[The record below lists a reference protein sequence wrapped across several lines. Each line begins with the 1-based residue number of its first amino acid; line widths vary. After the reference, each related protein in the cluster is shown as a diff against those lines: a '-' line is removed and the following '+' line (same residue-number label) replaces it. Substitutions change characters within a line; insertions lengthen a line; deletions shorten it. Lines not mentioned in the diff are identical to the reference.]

1 MNAKAHIGHAYTN
14 IATDVLAR
22 WHRLKGEDVFFLT
35 GTDEHGKKVETSAE
49 KAKKDPQKFVDEISK
64 KFKDVWKTLN
74 ISYGSF
80 IRTTDSKHKKAVY
93 EVLRRMQDRGDI
105 YKGVYEGWYCTPCE
119 SYWTETQL
127 KEDKCPSCGRSVE
140 KLKEESY
147 FFKLSKYQ
155 KPLLELYKNNP
166 GFISPEHRKQE
177 IINRV
182 KEGLRDL
189 SITRTSFDWGIKYP
203 GDDKHIVYVWV
214 DALTNYISALGFP
227 DSNNY
232 KKYWPADVHILGKEI
247 SWFHAVIWPAM
258 LLSIGEKPPKKL
270 FIHGWLTIDG
280 KKMSKSVGNVIDPVE
295 MSKKYSSDSLRYFLL
310 REIPFGHDGDFS
322 EKTLK
327 EKINNELVADL
338 GNLVNRT
345 LTMTEKFKGKLEGKD
360 ELSKEFNLKKIEGF
374 IDNYEFHHALD
385 EIWNFI
391 RAANRYINDKEPW
404 KLEGKELANVL
415 YNLLESLRIISILVS
430 SFMPDTSIKMNKQLG
445 VKTGSLK
452 DCKFGKLSGKPKKGD
467 LLFQKIKT

>member
-1 MNAKAHIGHAYTN
+1 MITFKYYITTPLYYVNAKAHIGHAYTN

-232 KKYWPADVHILGKEI
+232 KKYWPADV
-247 SWFHAVIWPAM
+247 
-258 LLSIGEKPPKKL
+258 
-270 FIHGWLTIDG
+270 DR
-280 KKMSKSVGNVIDPVE
+280 KSVV
-295 MSKKYSSDSLRYFLL
+295 
-310 REIPFGHDGDFS
+310 
-322 EKTLK
+322 
-327 EKINNELVADL
+327 
-338 GNLVNRT
+338 
-345 LTMTEKFKGKLEGKD
+345 
-360 ELSKEFNLKKIEGF
+360 
-374 IDNYEFHHALD
+374 
-385 EIWNFI
+385 
-391 RAANRYINDKEPW
+391 
-404 KLEGKELANVL
+404 
-415 YNLLESLRIISILVS
+415 
-430 SFMPDTSIKMNKQLG
+430 
-445 VKTGSLK
+445 
-452 DCKFGKLSGKPKKGD
+452 
-467 LLFQKIKT
+467 